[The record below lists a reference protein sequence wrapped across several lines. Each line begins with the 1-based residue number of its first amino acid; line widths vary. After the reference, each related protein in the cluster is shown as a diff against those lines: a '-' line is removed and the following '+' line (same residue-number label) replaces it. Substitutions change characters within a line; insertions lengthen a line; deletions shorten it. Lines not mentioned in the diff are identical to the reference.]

1 MIIIMTTI
9 MITADTIIITVMG
22 MGMAMF
28 TITTMTTALLSLAC
42 SIAAPI
48 RLVRRS
54 PA

>member
-9 MITADTIIITVMG
+9 MVTADTIIITVMG
-22 MGMAMF
+22 MAMF
-28 TITTMTTALLSLAC
+28 TITTMIMPLLSRAC